1 MAPFSGRTRLLA
13 AGLIVIAAI
22 QALLAAYIS
31 NRASDAAVQREAR
44 VAQKFLVSMLRAQ
57 NSAELFTEPGP
68 SPALAALTG
77 QIAHLPDLIR
87 ANVYSPDG
95 IIRFSTQE
103 GLTGVRF
110 EERNPELDEAFAG
123 ALEAELGTL
132 TASSKAEHLALPLRP
147 GESFIESYV
156 PIPAE
161 DGKILAVVELY
172 RRSAGLEA
180 SLSALTRTIWL
191 AAALAGLALFALLTA
206 TLTHLTPNS
215 RSNP

>member
-1 MAPFSGRTRLLA
+1 MTRFSGRIRLLA
-13 AGLIVIAAI
+13 VGFIAIALI
-22 QALLAAYIS
+22 QTLLAAYLS
-31 NRASDAAVQREAR
+31 NRVGAAAVEREAR

-57 NSAELFTEPGP
+57 NAGELFVEPGP

-103 GLTGVRF
+103 GLIGVRF
-110 EERNPELDEAFAG
+110 EAGNPELDEAFAG
-123 ALEAELGTL
+123 KLEAELGTL
-132 TASSKAEHLALPLRP
+132 TATSKAEHLALPLRP

-161 DGKILAVVELY
+161 DGKIVAVVELY

-180 SLSALTRTIWL
+180 GLSALTQTIWL
-191 AAALAGLALFALLTA
+191 AAALGGVALSALLA
-206 TLTHLTPNS
+206 AMLTYIGRPVS
-215 RSNP
+215 QGA